1 MNVLS
6 KSELNV
12 VVDTTKFGCNVNGGR
27 RWGRGKGTWRRREK
41 VYSDIRAY
49 LNINNLTPGN
59 R

>member
-12 VVDTTKFGCNVNGGR
+12 IVDTTKFGCNVNGGR
-27 RWGRGKGTWRRREK
+27 GWGWGEDTWRRRGK
-41 VYSDIRAY
+41 VYNDVRAY

>member
-12 VVDTTKFGCNVNGGR
+12 IVDTTKFGCNVNGGR
-27 RWGRGKGTWRRREK
+27 RWGGKVLGGEK
-41 VYSDIRAY
+41 FYSDIRAY